1 MDMKRILLFAFI
13 VLAGGVISYGQ
24 AANMKTKGFLS
35 FRIEGLT
42 YKADSSH
49 ARAYSI
55 KATRNAFLSGANQS
69 NMIMDLQWDKY
80 NGVGTY
86 IINKSQGKAEL
97 VINHQTYT
105 FIRPDD
111 FIKVTITGIRE
122 KGTLLL
128 LKGNFEGRLRDR
140 NGKEIN
146 ISEGKFETIQL

>member
-1 MDMKRILLFAFI
+1 MNKIFLLLLI
-13 VLAGGVISYGQ
+13 CGLGYHWSDGQ
-24 AANMKTKGFLS
+24 QLNTKSKGFLS
-35 FRIEGLT
+35 FRIDGML
-42 YKADSSH
+42 YKADSTH

-55 KATRNAFLSGANQS
+55 KSATKAFLSAANKN
-69 NMIMDLQWDKY
+69 NMLLDVQWNVFKGPD
-80 NGVGTY
+80 TY
-86 IINKSQGKAEL
+86 IINKSKGSADF